1 MSITPESIIDD
12 LENDRLPLP
21 TLPEVAIRV
30 RETADDE
37 NASITDVAKIIET
50 DAALSAR
57 IVQVGN
63 SALYRGI
70 NPAETVQAAAMRMG
84 LDTVRT
90 LATSLVM
97 KQLFQATHPVV
108 DHYLRKA
115 WKSSTDVAALSAMIA
130 KSSTTLESDSA
141 LLAGLTH
148 SIGISPILVKAES
161 DPALLNDAQALEQL
175 VYQIYPLVGSQILK
189 NWDFSEA
196 LVKVPAEHLQID
208 REGDNGK
215 ADYVD
220 IVQVALM
227 QTLDDPSHPLAGIDH
242 SQVSAFARLGM
253 SGSVE
258 EINMTGGVIEVEEI
272 KEAILQALSSYP
284 AHGV

>member
-30 RETADDE
+30 RETADDD

-50 DAALSAR
+50 DASLSAR

-84 LDTVRT
+84 LNTVRS

-108 DHYLRKA
+108 DLYLRKA
-115 WKSSTDVAALSAMIA
+115 WKQSTDVAALSAVIA
-130 KSSTTLESDSA
+130 KTSTNLESDSA

-148 SIGISPILVKAES
+148 SIGLSPILVKAES
-161 DPALLNDAQALEQL
+161 DPVLLNNAQELEKL
-175 VYQIYPLVGSQILK
+175 LYELYPVVGNRILK
-189 NWDFSEA
+189 MWGFSDA
-196 LVKVPAEHLQID
+196 LIKVPAEHLNID
-208 REGDNGK
+208 RNGDGGK

-220 IVQVALM
+220 IVQVALL
-227 QTLDDPSHPLAGIDH
+227 QTIDDDNHPLAGTDQ
-242 SQVSAFARLGM
+242 SQVSALDRLGM
-253 SGSVE
+253 RDSIE

-272 KEAILQALSSYP
+272 RDAIL
-284 AHGV
+284 

>member
-130 KSSTTLESDSA
+130 KTSTTLESDSA

-161 DPALLNDAQALEQL
+161 NPALLNDEQALEQL
-175 VYQIYPLVGSQILK
+175 IYEIYPLVGSQILK

-196 LVKVPAEHLQID
+196 LVKVPAEHLKID

-220 IVQVALM
+220 IVQVALL
-227 QTLDDPSHPLAGIDH
+227 QTLDDPSHPLAGVDH

-253 SGSVE
+253 SDSVE
-258 EINMTGGVIEVEEI
+258 EISMTGGVIEVDEI
-272 KEAILQALSSYP
+272 KEAIL
-284 AHGV
+284 

>member
-12 LENDRLPLP
+12 LENERLPLP
-21 TLPEVAIRV
+21 TLPEVALRV

-37 NASITDVAKIIET
+37 DASITDVAKIIET

-63 SALYRGI
+63 SALYRGV

-108 DHYLRKA
+108 DLYLRKA
-115 WKSSTDVAALSAMIA
+115 WKQSTDVAALSAVIA
-130 KSSTTLESDSA
+130 RGVTGLEADSA

-148 SIGISPILVKAES
+148 CIGLSPILVKAES
-161 DPALLNDAQALEQL
+161 DPELLNDAQRLDHLLYE
-175 VYQIYPLVGSQILK
+175 IYPVVGSQILK
-189 NWDFSEA
+189 NWGFSDM
-196 LVKVPAEHLQID
+196 LVKVPAEHLLTV
-208 REGDNGK
+208 RKGNNGRP
-215 ADYVD
+215 DYVD
-220 IVQVALM
+220 VVQVALL
-227 QTLDDPSHPLAGIDH
+227 QTMDDPNHPLAAVDREQI
-242 SQVSAFARLGM
+242 SAFDRLGM
-253 SGSVE
+253 REGVE
-258 EINMTGGVIEVEEI
+258 EIDISGGVIEVEEI
-272 KEAILQALSSYP
+272 KEAIL
-284 AHGV
+284 

>member
-30 RETADDE
+30 RETADDD
-37 NASITDVAKIIET
+37 NASITDVARIIET
-50 DAALSAR
+50 DASLSAR

-70 NPAETVQAAAMRMG
+70 NSAETVQAAAMRMG
-84 LDTVRT
+84 LNTVRS

-108 DHYLRKA
+108 DLYLRKA
-115 WKSSTDVAALSAMIA
+115 WKQSTDVAALSAVIA
-130 KSSTTLESDSA
+130 KTSTNLESDSA

-148 SIGISPILVKAES
+148 SIGLSPILVKAES
-161 DPALLNDAQALEQL
+161 DPVLLNNAQELERL
-175 VYQIYPLVGSQILK
+175 LYDLYPVVGSRILK
-189 NWDFSEA
+189 MWGFSDA
-196 LVKVPAEHLQID
+196 LIKVPAEHLNIE
-208 REGDNGK
+208 RNGDNGK

-220 IVQVALM
+220 IVQVALL
-227 QTLDDPSHPLAGIDH
+227 QTIDDDSHPLAGVDQ
-242 SQVSAFARLGM
+242 SQLSALDRLGM
-253 SGSVE
+253 RDSIE
-258 EINMTGGVIEVEEI
+258 EISMTGGVIEVEEI
-272 KEAILQALSSYP
+272 RDAIL
-284 AHGV
+284 

>member
-1 MSITPESIIDD
+1 MSITAESIIDD

-21 TLPEVAIRV
+21 TLPEVAIKV
-30 RETADDE
+30 RETAEDDE
-37 NASITDVAKIIET
+37 ASINDVAKIIET

-70 NPAETVQAAAMRMG
+70 NPAETVQAATMRMG

-108 DHYLRKA
+108 DLYLRKA
-115 WKSSTDVAALSAMIA
+115 WKQSTDVAALSAMIA
-130 KSSTTLESDSA
+130 RGTTNLQSDSA

-148 SIGISPILVKAES
+148 SIGLSPILVKAES
-161 DPALLNDAQALEQL
+161 DTALLSNPEALEQL
-175 VYQIYPLVGSQILK
+175 LYEIHPMVGSQILK
-189 NWDFSEA
+189 RWGFSSA
-196 LVKVPAEHLQID
+196 LVKVPAEHLMIN
-208 REGDNGK
+208 RHGDQGK

-220 IVQVALM
+220 IVQVALL
-227 QTLDDPSHPLAGIDH
+227 QTLDDASHPLAAVDH
-242 SQVSAFARLGM
+242 SQVSAFERLGL
-253 SGSVE
+253 SDSVE
-258 EINMTGGVIEVEEI
+258 EIDMSGGVIEVEEI
-272 KEAILQALSSYP
+272 KVAIR
-284 AHGV
+284 

>member
-1 MSITPESIIDD
+1 MRITAESIIDD

-37 NASITDVAKIIET
+37 DASITDVAKIIET

-108 DHYLRKA
+108 DEYLRKA
-115 WKSSTDVAALSAMIA
+115 WKQSTDVAALSAMIA

-148 SIGISPILVKAES
+148 SIGLSPILVKAES
-161 DPALLNDAQALEQL
+161 DPEVLNNPETLGQLLYE
-175 VYQIYPLVGSQILK
+175 IYPVIGSRILE
-189 NWDFSEA
+189 NWGFSEA
-196 LVKVPAEHLQID
+196 LVKVPTEHLVID
-208 REGDNGK
+208 RDGDNGK
-215 ADYVD
+215 PDYVD
-220 IVQVALM
+220 IVQVALL
-227 QTLDDPSHPLAGIDH
+227 QTLDDPFHPLADIDH
-242 SQVSAFARLGM
+242 SQVSAFERLGM
-253 SGSVE
+253 HASLE

-272 KEAILQALSSYP
+272 KDAIL
-284 AHGV
+284 

>member
-1 MSITPESIIDD
+1 MSITPDSIIDD

-30 RETADDE
+30 RETADDD
-37 NASITDVAKIIET
+37 NASITEVARIIET
-50 DAALSAR
+50 DASLSAR

-84 LDTVRT
+84 LNTVRS

-108 DHYLRKA
+108 DLYLRKA
-115 WKSSTDVAALSAMIA
+115 WKQSTDVAALSAVIA
-130 KSSTTLESDSA
+130 KTSTNLESDSA

-148 SIGISPILVKAES
+148 SIGLSPILVKAES
-161 DPALLNDAQALEQL
+161 DPVLLNNARELEKL
-175 VYQIYPLVGSQILK
+175 LYDLYPVVGSRILK
-189 NWDFSEA
+189 MWGFSDA
-196 LVKVPAEHLQID
+196 LVKVPAEHLNID
-208 REGDNGK
+208 RNGDSGK

-220 IVQVALM
+220 IVQVALL
-227 QTLDDPSHPLAGIDH
+227 QTLDDDSHPLAGVDQ
-242 SQVSAFARLGM
+242 SQVSALDRLSM
-253 SGSVE
+253 RDSIE
-258 EINMTGGVIEVEEI
+258 EISMTGGVIEVEEI
-272 KEAILQALSSYP
+272 RDAIL
-284 AHGV
+284 

>member
-12 LENDRLPLP
+12 LESDRLSLP

-30 RETADDE
+30 RETADDD

-50 DAALSAR
+50 DASLSAR

-84 LDTVRT
+84 LNTVRS

-115 WKSSTDVAALSAMIA
+115 WKQSTDVAALSAVIA
-130 KSSTTLESDSA
+130 KTSTNLESDSA

-148 SIGISPILVKAES
+148 AIGLSPILVKAES
-161 DPALLNDAQALEQL
+161 DPGLLNNVQELEKL
-175 VYQIYPLVGSQILK
+175 LYDFYPVVGSRILK
-189 NWDFSEA
+189 MWGFSDA
-196 LVKVPAEHLQID
+196 LIKVPAEHLNID
-208 REGDNGK
+208 RNGDNGK
-215 ADYVD
+215 VDYVD
-220 IVQVALM
+220 IVQVALL
-227 QTLDDPSHPLAGIDH
+227 QTLDDDNHPLAGIDQ
-242 SQVSAFARLGM
+242 SQVTVLDRLGM
-253 SGSVE
+253 RDSIE
-258 EINMTGGVIEVEEI
+258 EISMTGGVIEVEEI
-272 KEAILQALSSYP
+272 RDAIL
-284 AHGV
+284 

>member
-1 MSITPESIIDD
+1 VDTCFNNLRNHEYHQESIIDD

-50 DAALSAR
+50 DASLSAR

-84 LDTVRT
+84 LNTVRS

-108 DHYLRKA
+108 DLYLRKA
-115 WKSSTDVAALSAMIA
+115 WKQSTDVAALSAMIA
-130 KSSTTLESDSA
+130 KSSTNLESDSA

-148 SIGISPILVKAES
+148 SIGLAPILVKAES
-161 DPALLNDAQALEQL
+161 DPMLLNNTQELEKL
-175 VYQIYPLVGSQILK
+175 LYSIYPAVGAQIME
-189 NWDFSEA
+189 NWGFSEA
-196 LVKVPAEHLQID
+196 LVKVPLEHLNID
-208 REGDNGK
+208 RNGNNGK

-220 IVQVALM
+220 IVQVALL
-227 QTLDDPSHPLAGIDH
+227 QTLDDDNHPLAGIDQ
-242 SQVSAFARLGM
+242 STVSAIDRLGM
-253 SGSVE
+253 RDSLE

-272 KEAILQALSSYP
+272 RDALL
-284 AHGV
+284 

>member
-30 RETADDE
+30 RETADDD

-50 DAALSAR
+50 DASLSAR

-84 LDTVRT
+84 LNTVRS

-108 DHYLRKA
+108 DLYLRKA
-115 WKSSTDVAALSAMIA
+115 WKQSTDVAALSAVIA
-130 KSSTTLESDSA
+130 KTSTNLESDSA

-148 SIGISPILVKAES
+148 SIGLSPILVKAES
-161 DPALLNDAQALEQL
+161 DPVLLNNAQELEKL
-175 VYQIYPLVGSQILK
+175 LYELYPVVGSRILQM
-189 NWDFSEA
+189 WGFSDA
-196 LVKVPAEHLQID
+196 LIKVPAEHLNID
-208 REGDNGK
+208 RNGDSGK
-215 ADYVD
+215 VDYVD
-220 IVQVALM
+220 IVQVALL
-227 QTLDDPSHPLAGIDH
+227 QTIDDDSHPLAGIDQ
-242 SQVSAFARLGM
+242 SQVSALDRLGM
-253 SGSVE
+253 RDSIE
-258 EINMTGGVIEVEEI
+258 EISMTGGVIEVEEI
-272 KEAILQALSSYP
+272 RDAIL
-284 AHGV
+284 

>member
-1 MSITPESIIDD
+1 MSITAESIIDD
-12 LENDRLPLP
+12 LENERLPLP
-21 TLPEVAIRV
+21 TLPEVALRV

-63 SALYRGI
+63 SALYRGV

-108 DHYLRKA
+108 DLYLRKA
-115 WKSSTDVAALSAMIA
+115 WKQSTDVAALSAVIA
-130 KSSTTLESDSA
+130 RGITGLEADSA

-148 SIGISPILVKAES
+148 CIGLSPILVKAES
-161 DPALLNDAQALEQL
+161 DSGLLNDAQRLEALLYEL
-175 VYQIYPLVGSQILK
+175 YPIVGSQILK
-189 NWDFSEA
+189 NWGFSDM
-196 LVKVPAEHLQID
+196 LIKVPAEHLITV
-208 REGDNGK
+208 RKGNNGQP
-215 ADYVD
+215 DYVD
-220 IVQVALM
+220 VVQVALI
-227 QTLDDPSHPLAGIDH
+227 QTLDDPAHPLVQVDRA
-242 SQVSAFARLGM
+242 QVSAFERLGM
-253 SGSVE
+253 TEEVE
-258 EINMTGGVIEVEEI
+258 EIDMSGGVIEVEEI
-272 KEAILQALSSYP
+272 KEAIL
-284 AHGV
+284 

>member
-30 RETADDE
+30 RETADDD

-50 DAALSAR
+50 DASLSAR

-84 LDTVRT
+84 LNTVRS

-108 DHYLRKA
+108 DLYLRKA
-115 WKSSTDVAALSAMIA
+115 WKQSTDVAALSAVIA
-130 KSSTTLESDSA
+130 KTSTNLESDSA

-148 SIGISPILVKAES
+148 SIGLSPILVKAES
-161 DPALLNDAQALEQL
+161 DPVLLNNAQELEKL
-175 VYQIYPLVGSQILK
+175 LYDLYPVVGSRILK
-189 NWDFSEA
+189 MWGFSDA
-196 LVKVPAEHLQID
+196 LIKVPAEHLNID
-208 REGDNGK
+208 RNGDNGK

-220 IVQVALM
+220 IVQVALL
-227 QTLDDPSHPLAGIDH
+227 QTIDDEKHPLAGVNQ
-242 SQVSAFARLGM
+242 SQVSALDRLGM
-253 SGSVE
+253 RDSIE
-258 EINMTGGVIEVEEI
+258 EISMTGGVIEVEEI
-272 KEAILQALSSYP
+272 RDAIL
-284 AHGV
+284 

>member
-30 RETADDE
+30 RETADDD

-50 DAALSAR
+50 DASLSAR

-84 LDTVRT
+84 LNTVRS

-108 DHYLRKA
+108 DLYLRRA
-115 WKSSTDVAALSAMIA
+115 WKQSTDVAALSAVIA
-130 KSSTTLESDSA
+130 KTSTNLESDSA

-148 SIGISPILVKAES
+148 SIGLSPILVKAES
-161 DPALLNDAQALEQL
+161 DPALLNNARELEKL
-175 VYQIYPLVGSQILK
+175 LYDLYPVVGSRILK
-189 NWDFSEA
+189 MWGFSDA
-196 LVKVPAEHLQID
+196 LIKVPAEHLNID
-208 REGDNGK
+208 RNGDNGK

-220 IVQVALM
+220 IVQVAML
-227 QTLDDPSHPLAGIDH
+227 QTIDDENHPLAGVDQ
-242 SQVSAFARLGM
+242 SQVSALDRLGM
-253 SGSVE
+253 RDSIE
-258 EINMTGGVIEVEEI
+258 EISMTGGVIEVEEI
-272 KEAILQALSSYP
+272 RDAIL
-284 AHGV
+284 

>member
-1 MSITPESIIDD
+1 MSITPESILDD

-30 RETADDE
+30 RETADDD
-37 NASITDVAKIIET
+37 NASINDVARIIET

-70 NPAETVQAAAMRMG
+70 NPADTVQTAAMRMG

-108 DHYLRKA
+108 DLYLRKA
-115 WKSSTDVAALSAMIA
+115 WKQSTDVAALSAMIA
-130 KSSTTLESDSA
+130 KSSTNLESDSA

-148 SIGISPILVKAES
+148 SIGLYPILVKAEG
-161 DPALLNDAQALEQL
+161 DPGLLNNVEQL
-175 VYQIYPLVGSQILK
+175 DQLLYEIHPLVGAQILK
-189 NWDFSEA
+189 RWGFSDA
-196 LVKVPAEHLQID
+196 LVKVPAEHLKINRD
-208 REGDNGK
+208 GDNGK
-215 ADYVD
+215 ANYVD
-220 IVQVALM
+220 IVQVALL
-227 QTLDDPSHPLAGIDH
+227 QTLDDDSHPLAAVDQN
-242 SQVSAFARLGM
+242 QVSAVDRLGM
-253 SGSVE
+253 RDSLE
-258 EINMTGGVIEVEEI
+258 EISMTGGVSEIEEI
-272 KEAILQALSSYP
+272 KNAIL
-284 AHGV
+284 

>member
-30 RETADDE
+30 RETADDD

-84 LDTVRT
+84 LNTVRS

-115 WKSSTDVAALSAMIA
+115 WKQSTDIAAFSAVIA
-130 KSSTTLESDSA
+130 KSSTTLKSDSA

-148 SIGISPILVKAES
+148 SIGLSPILVKAEA
-161 DPALLNDAQALEQL
+161 DPSLLNNTQELEKL
-175 VYQIYPLVGSQILK
+175 LYDLYPVVGSRILK
-189 NWDFSEA
+189 MWGFSDA
-196 LVKVPAEHLQID
+196 LIKVPAEHLNVD
-208 REGDNGK
+208 RNGDNGK

-220 IVQVALM
+220 IVQVALL
-227 QTLDDPSHPLAGIDH
+227 QTIDDDNHPLAGIDQ
-242 SQVSAFARLGM
+242 SQVSALDRLGM
-253 SGSVE
+253 RDGIE
-258 EINMTGGVIEVEEI
+258 EISMIGGVIEVEEI
-272 KEAILQALSSYP
+272 RDAIL
-284 AHGV
+284 

>member
-115 WKSSTDVAALSAMIA
+115 WKQSTDVAALSAMIA
-130 KSSTTLESDSA
+130 KSATTLEADSA

-148 SIGISPILVKAES
+148 CIGLSPILVKEIFEIIKTINAEGVTILLVEQNARM
-161 DPALLNDAQALEQL
+161 ALGASHTGLIIENGRFVMKGKSCDLMEDKD
-175 VYQIYPLVGSQILK
+175 VKEFYMGVK
-189 NWDFSEA
+189 SEA
-196 LVKVPAEHLQID
+196 SVKGYQ
-208 REGDNGK
+208 RWKRKK
-215 ADYVD
+215 AW
-220 IVQVALM
+220 
-227 QTLDDPSHPLAGIDH
+227 
-242 SQVSAFARLGM
+242 R
-253 SGSVE
+253 
-258 EINMTGGVIEVEEI
+258 
-272 KEAILQALSSYP
+272 
-284 AHGV
+284 

>member
-12 LENDRLPLP
+12 LESDRLPLP

-30 RETADDE
+30 RETADDD

-50 DAALSAR
+50 DASLSAR

-84 LDTVRT
+84 LNTVRSM
-90 LATSLVM
+90 ATSLVM

-115 WKSSTDVAALSAMIA
+115 WKQSTDVAALSAVIA
-130 KSSTTLESDSA
+130 KTSTNLESDSA

-148 SIGISPILVKAES
+148 AIGLSPILVKAES
-161 DPALLNDAQALEQL
+161 DPGLLNNVQELEKL
-175 VYQIYPLVGSQILK
+175 LYDFYPVVGSRILK
-189 NWDFSEA
+189 IWGFSDA
-196 LVKVPAEHLQID
+196 LIKVPAEHLNID
-208 REGDNGK
+208 RNGDNGK
-215 ADYVD
+215 VDYVD
-220 IVQVALM
+220 IVQVALL
-227 QTLDDPSHPLAGIDH
+227 QTLDDDNHPLAGIDQ
-242 SQVSAFARLGM
+242 SQVTALDRLGM
-253 SGSVE
+253 RDSIE
-258 EINMTGGVIEVEEI
+258 EISMTGGVIEVEEI
-272 KEAILQALSSYP
+272 RDAIL
-284 AHGV
+284 

>member
-1 MSITPESIIDD
+1 MSITAESIIDD

-21 TLPEVAIRV
+21 TLPEVAIKV
-30 RETADDE
+30 RETAEDDK
-37 NASITDVAKIIET
+37 ASINDVAKIIET

-63 SALYRGI
+63 SALYRGVS
-70 NPAETVQAAAMRMG
+70 PAETVQAATMRMG

-115 WKSSTDVAALSAMIA
+115 WKLSTDVAALSAMIA
-130 KSSTTLESDSA
+130 KSSSSLEADSA

-148 SIGISPILVKAES
+148 SIGLSPILVKAES
-161 DPALLNDAQALEQL
+161 DPALLNNAEALEQL
-175 VYQIYPLVGSQILK
+175 LFDLYPMVGSQILK
-189 NWDFSEA
+189 RWDFSNA
-196 LVKVPAEHLQID
+196 LIKVPAEHLILQ
-208 REGDNGK
+208 RNGDNGK

-220 IVQVALM
+220 VVQVALL
-227 QTLDDPSHPLAGIDH
+227 QTLGDETHPLKGADL
-242 SQVSAFARLGM
+242 SQVSAFERLDM
-253 SGSVE
+253 STDVE
-258 EINMTGGVIEVEEI
+258 EIDISGGVIEVEEI
-272 KEAILQALSSYP
+272 KVAIR
-284 AHGV
+284 

>member
-1 MSITPESIIDD
+1 MSITSESIIDD

-30 RETADDE
+30 RETADDD

-84 LDTVRT
+84 LDTVRS

-115 WKSSTDVAALSAMIA
+115 WKQSTDVAALSAMIA
-130 KSSTTLESDSA
+130 RTSTSLAADSA

-148 SIGISPILVKAES
+148 CIGLSPILVKAEG
-161 DPALLNDAQALEQL
+161 DPELLNDSQQLERL
-175 VYQIYPLVGSQILK
+175 IYELYPVVGSQILQ
-189 NWDFSEA
+189 NWGFSDA
-196 LVKVPAEHLQID
+196 LVKVPTEHLNIE
-208 REGDNGK
+208 RNGDNGK
-215 ADYVD
+215 PDYVD
-220 IVQVALM
+220 IVQVALL
-227 QTLDDPSHPLAGIDH
+227 QTLDDDSHPLANVDH
-242 SQVSAFARLGM
+242 DQVSALDRLGM
-253 SGSVE
+253 RDSIE

-272 KEAILQALSSYP
+272 KAAIL
-284 AHGV
+284 